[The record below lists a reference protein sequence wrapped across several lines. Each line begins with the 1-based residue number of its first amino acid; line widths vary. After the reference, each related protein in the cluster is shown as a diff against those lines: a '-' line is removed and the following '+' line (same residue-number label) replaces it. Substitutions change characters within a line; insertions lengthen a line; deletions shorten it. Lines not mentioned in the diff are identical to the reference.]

1 MELASHLA
9 MLFYYFLIKKDLKN
23 TEIIYSV
30 FFSLLF
36 LVSGIY
42 FSLIKQKHPLVKK
55 DIALVKDFLY
65 IS

>member
-9 MLFYYFLIKKDLKN
+9 MLFYHFLIKKDLKN

-42 FSLIKQKHPLVKK
+42 FSLIKLKHPLVKK
-55 DIALVKDFLY
+55 YIALVKDFLY